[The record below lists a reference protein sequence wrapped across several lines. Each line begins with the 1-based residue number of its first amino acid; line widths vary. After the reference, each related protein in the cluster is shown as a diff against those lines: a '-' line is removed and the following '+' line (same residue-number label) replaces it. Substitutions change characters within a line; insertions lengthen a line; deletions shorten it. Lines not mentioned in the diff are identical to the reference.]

1 MELYEKANEYLK
13 LFEKSL
19 GIWIL
24 KTPTDKELDKFYKLA
39 KFLKKIEYDDNTKYK
54 WTRDFLNYIVNKKI
68 KDLNKIPD
76 FKSEFNDN
84 TGLEWF
90 SNSDYNYLLLDSCYK
105 EKRFNNLDDLVRY
118 AINKARVEVW
128 NLLLNFLKT
137 ELTNKT

>member
-1 MELYEKANEYLK
+1 MELYEKANEYLN

-39 KFLKKIEYDDNTKYK
+39 KFLEKIEYDDNTKYK

-137 ELTNKT
+137 ELTKEN

>member
-39 KFLKKIEYDDNTKYK
+39 KFLEKIVYDINTSYK

-137 ELTNKT
+137 ELTKEN

>member
-39 KFLKKIEYDDNTKYK
+39 KFLEKIEYDDNTKYK

-137 ELTNKT
+137 ELTKEN

>member
-39 KFLKKIEYDDNTKYK
+39 KFLEKIEYDDNTKYK

-128 NLLLNFLKT
+128 NLLLNFFKT